1 MPVSCHTMVSARV
14 TADLDTMT
22 ILHTH
27 TLRTHPKNV
36 PLVSVAVTC
45 AIHSTYTIVFFYSPS
60 LPILIDVRFARY
72 FKSQA
77 TYANPKNSHTGVKS
91 DG

>member
-1 MPVSCHTMVSARV
+1 VPVSCHTMVSARV

-60 LPILIDVRFARY
+60 LPILIDVRLGDCQSN
-72 FKSQA
+72 SQL
-77 TYANPKNSHTGVKS
+77 YQLYQLYQV
-91 DG
+91 

>member
-1 MPVSCHTMVSARV
+1 MPVSCHAMVSARV

-60 LPILIDVRFARY
+60 LLASLPILIDVRFTVLY
-72 FKSQA
+72 IL
-77 TYANPKNSHTGVKS
+77 
-91 DG
+91 